1 MECRALFFLI
11 ILLLPNFLY
20 ATTSTLQHS
29 NALILTAEKVKGL
42 ALQKNIAI
50 QIAKLEQ
57 KMGKEA
63 LPAAQ
68 SVYDTTLASEL
79 SHTQDKSARTTNIF
93 GTETNSTAF
102 DISLQ
107 QKVPSGTE
115 FSLGFFN
122 LRDSTD
128 SAFATINPAFDSK
141 VEISLK
147 QPVAQNV
154 LGFVDRKQIQM
165 VKKELEALD
174 GQTQSEIQTRV
185 YEILTHYWNFYYAHH
200 LLKHDREAV
209 DKARDLLTAARQK
222 EKLGLIEAID
232 LNAYEANLALK
243 EAASL
248 EVENYLLTA
257 VEVLRRDLDATPEI
271 VFAPGDE
278 VFSHQTLSPLD
289 ETIAEAIA
297 NRPDYQ
303 ALKRELEASR
313 IKVSL
318 EKNKRWPQINLLAS
332 FALNGVDQTYGNAIK
347 DIGDGHP
354 VWLTG
359 MELTF
364 PLQNRFQRSE
374 LRKGELARAKKILQ
388 LRDKEL
394 EIVEQVTK
402 KIRQT
407 ENAFSRL
414 LIALKA
420 RDHQYQKLVGE
431 LKKYGQGRSDS
442 DTVIR
447 FQNDYIDAQRLALKS
462 QVDYRLSQLDLVY
475 VNGMVIE

>member
-1 MECRALFFLI
+1 MPWRLFFFLLVLI
-11 ILLLPNFLY
+11 FPKFLH
-20 ATTSTLQHS
+20 AESVLV
-29 NALILTAEKVKGL
+29 LTAERVKEL

-50 QIAKLEQ
+50 QIAKLEKKIGDQ
-57 KMGKEA
+57 D

-68 SVYDTTLASEL
+68 SVYDTTLTSSV

-93 GTETNSTAF
+93 GTETNSTAL

-107 QKVPSGTE
+107 QKAPSGTE

-141 VEISLK
+141 LEISLK
-147 QPVAQNV
+147 QPVAQNA

-174 GQTQSEIQTRV
+174 GQTRFVIQTRV
-185 YEILTHYWNFYYAHH
+185 YEILKHYWDFYYAHH

-209 DKARDLLTAARQK
+209 EKARDLLAAARQK

-248 EVENYLLTA
+248 QAENYLLTA
-257 VEVLRRDLDATPEI
+257 VEALRRDLDATPEI

-278 VFSHQTLSPLD
+278 VFSHKTLPPLD

-297 NRPDYQ
+297 KRPDYQ
-303 ALKRELEASR
+303 ALKMELEASH

-332 FALNGVDQTYGNAIK
+332 FALNGVDQSYESAIQ

-354 VWLTG
+354 AWLTG
-359 MELTF
+359 MELSF

-394 EIVEQVTK
+394 EIVEQVAKT
-402 KIRQT
+402 IRQT

-414 LIALKA
+414 LAALKI
-420 RDHQYQKLVGE
+420 RGHQYQKVVGE
-431 LKKYGQGRSDS
+431 LKKYEHGRSDS

-447 FQNDYIDAQRLALKS
+447 LQNDYIDAQRLALKS
-462 QVDYRLSQLDLVY
+462 QVDYQLSNLDLIY
-475 VNGMVIE
+475 VNGRVVE